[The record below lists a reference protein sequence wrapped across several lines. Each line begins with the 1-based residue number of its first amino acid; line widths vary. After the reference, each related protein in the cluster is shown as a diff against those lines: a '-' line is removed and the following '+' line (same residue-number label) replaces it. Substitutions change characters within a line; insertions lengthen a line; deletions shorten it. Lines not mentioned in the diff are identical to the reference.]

1 MKPLL
6 NISTCFKSFFLAVTC
21 STGFCRKHGLF
32 FSRSTNQTDQ
42 STGDPEA
49 HLSHKLTH
57 QHILLTASLVLLEL
71 GGAGWK
77 LQIEKR
83 LAMGTWGPR
92 SAPLPAPA
100 MCCRSPGPQGHLRS
114 TVPVSQPVLSPQ
126 DRSTQELRDPP
137 TFFMGRR
144 VHPEGSSVLETTST
158 GTGKSIGHSTGAHTS
173 RSFGT
178 SKFWR
183 WMVELLQHKVT
194 RVVAGS
200 QGARWLQAGDFHE
213 NPRDS
218 GRDAAKLCPLQ
229 SCVSN
234 KLCFAPGK
242 AEQKQV
248 SCLNLVCKT

>member
-6 NISTCFKSFFLAVTC
+6 NTSTCFKSFFLTVTC
-21 STGFCRKHGLF
+21 STGFCRKGGLF
-32 FSRSTNQTDQ
+32 F
-42 STGDPEA
+42 PEA
-49 HLSHKLTH
+49 QTRQIRVPETLRHILATSSH
-57 QHILLTASLVLLEL
+57 QHVLLTASLVLLEL

-83 LAMGTWGPR
+83 LAMGTWAPR

-100 MCCRSPGPQGHLRS
+100 MCYRSPGPQGHLRS
-114 TVPVSQPVLSPQ
+114 TVPFPSLCSHPRTGAPKSSETHRP
-126 DRSTQELRDPP
+126 SSWE
-137 TFFMGRR
+137 GGSN
-144 VHPEGSSVLETTST
+144 PEGSSVLETTST
-158 GTGKSIGHSTGAHTS
+158 GTGKSTSHSTGAHTS

-200 QGARWLQAGDFHE
+200 QGVRWLQAGDFHE
-213 NPRDS
+213 NPRDG

-229 SCVSN
+229 TCVSN
-234 KLCFAPGK
+234 KLCFASGK